1 MGLKS
6 HNPMQKKQDTDILP
20 KKIVRI
26 THTDK
31 DDEGSNT
38 WYEDFS
44 YNADGTIASIY
55 NSDEEKTYTLEYS
68 PYEIFIT
75 NSNIIGTKKFVLKD
89 GRIIRKIFVECYYDI
104 GVDYDELE
112 YDEQTIRDIFGDDLG
127 NKFLGY
133 EELTYTYS
141 GDLLSEIKSVNYD
154 ASFTNHYDG
163 QNLTKI
169 EFNCVEGGSI
179 ENEKTVTTFEYNGQ
193 PNNLNLNLLDLFN
206 DEWHF
211 YLDIAGNR
219 NKHLPSHFKVEEEY
233 DLGYILRE
241 ASITYVTD
249 ANGYITEIKISGKE
263 YRKYD
268 YGYCHTETSPSGDI
282 IYITPI
288 DGEDVEHRNDLLH
301 KISEETSSFE
311 EIYTITYED

>member
-1 MGLKS
+1 
-6 HNPMQKKQDTDILP
+6 MQKKQDTDILP

-26 THTDK
+26 THTYK
-31 DDEGSNT
+31 DDEGSET
-38 WYEDFS
+38 WYEAFS

-55 NSDEEKTYTLEYS
+55 NSGEEKTYTFEYS

-75 NSNIIGTKKFVLKD
+75 NSNIINTQKFVLKD
-89 GRIIRKIFVECYYDI
+89 GRIIRKIFVECYWDI
-104 GVDYDELE
+104 DELDYDELE

-133 EELTYTYS
+133 EEQTYTYS

-154 ASFTNHYDG
+154 VSFTNLYDG

-169 EFNCVEGGSI
+169 DFNCVEGGKGGNF
-179 ENEKTVTTFEYNGQ
+179 ENEKKVTTFEYNGQ

-219 NKHLPSHFKVEEEY
+219 NKHLPSYFKVKEEY
-233 DLGYILRE
+233 DIGYILRE

-249 ANGYITEIKISGKE
+249 ANGYITEIKISGKS
-263 YRKYD
+263 
-268 YGYCHTETSPSGDI
+268 TENMTMGIP
-282 IYITPI
+282 TPK
-288 DGEDVEHRNDLLH
+288 RYPP
-301 KISEETSSFE
+301 
-311 EIYTITYED
+311 EIYSSKHQ